1 MLIVVQVA
9 GALLLGALLGVLMFG
24 DTGRQTIAGLTA
36 LAVAVAGLAFWAGV
50 WSMGRTFVEQV
61 GTYPSI
67 HEANIAPASLFPVDE
82 NLLNPVESAIPRNGR
97 VYLICLSSS
106 VGCSG
111 EWISYQLSPR
121 LFVSHIQEAEYV
133 LVYGA
138 SPTTVATTAHLPLVL
153 DLSDGGVVR
162 AKKA

>member
-1 MLIVVQVA
+1 MVLVIQVG
-9 GALLLGALLGVLMFG
+9 GALLIGALLGVMMLG
-24 DTGRQTIAGLTA
+24 DTGRQTVAGVTA
-36 LAVAVAGLAFWAGV
+36 LAVAVAGLAFWGGV
-50 WSMGRTFVEQV
+50 WSTGRMFIEQA

-67 HEANIAPASLFPVDE
+67 HEANIAPGSLYPADE
-82 NLLNPVESAIPRNGR
+82 NLLNPAESAIPRDAS
-97 VYLICLSSS
+97 VYLICLHSS

-121 LFVSHIQEAEYV
+121 LFVSHIQEAQYV

-138 SPTTVATTAHLPLVL
+138 SPKTVVATAHLPLVL

-162 AKKA
+162 TKKT